1 MQPGP
6 AKPSLGWH
14 RLDPLEILEKTLK
27 KRYLDAK
34 WGLGLDQGYPGRFEA
49 GPRELR
55 QLPKMQNNGK
65 KNVARQATKKRKKNV
80 TGKKLK
86 KNVAKNVRGVSFFLE

>member
-1 MQPGP
+1 M
-6 AKPSLGWH
+6 
-14 RLDPLEILEKTLK
+14 EILEKTLK
-27 KRYLDAK
+27 KCYLDAK

-55 QLPKMQNNGK
+55 QLPKMQ
-65 KNVARQATKKRKKNV
+65 KNRKKRSPPGYKKKLKKNV